1 MLFKTTMGQK
11 KLKNENIKF
20 VSNSPNLREN
30 CLKLY
35 FDFFDKTQKK
45 LGHKN
50 GCRKNA
56 DLFLIKIGKM
66 GTKKI

>member
-1 MLFKTTMGQK
+1 M
-11 KLKNENIKF
+11 KF
-20 VSNSPNLREN
+20 VPNWLKLREN

-45 LGHKN
+45 WGHKN
-50 GCRKNA
+50 GCRKNS